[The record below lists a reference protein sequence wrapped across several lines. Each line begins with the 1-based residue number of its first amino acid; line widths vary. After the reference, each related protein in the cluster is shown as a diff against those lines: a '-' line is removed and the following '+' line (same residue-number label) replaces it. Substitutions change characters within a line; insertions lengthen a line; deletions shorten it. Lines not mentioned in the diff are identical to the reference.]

1 MKTIKLLLSLF
12 ALLAITAC
20 SSDDEPDI
28 VEPHDPAF
36 TFRFSDNGTLTVNGA
51 TPILN
56 EEFNT
61 MVDNHAWRIVSWN
74 MIKQN
79 GNIGV
84 IDSKEV
90 GFQETVFYFDKGVGT
105 LLRDCNGE
113 LSHDVFGIQYREETG
128 EITTPS
134 GCFGQEVVFRI
145 LKMTPEGERLLTI
158 LPSRNLIGYGEGHL
172 LYSYVILQRLSD
184 KELQDL
190 LEKHDLQIID

>member
-1 MKTIKLLLSLF
+1 MKTNILLLSLLIAVTF
-12 ALLAITAC
+12 FGC
-20 SSDDEPDI
+20 SSNDEPII

-61 MVDNHAWRIVSWN
+61 IVDNHAWRIVSWN
-74 MIKQN
+74 MIKQS

-84 IDSKEV
+84 IDSKETT
-90 GFQETVFYFDKGVGT
+90 FQETVFFFDKGVGT
-105 LLRDCNGE
+105 LLRDYDGE

-134 GCFGQEVVFRI
+134 GCFGQKVVFRI
-145 LKMTPEGERLLTI
+145 LKVTPEGERLLTI
-158 LPSRNLIGYGEGHL
+158 LPSRNLIGYGDDNL
-172 LYSYVILQRLSD
+172 LYSYVIFQRLSY

-190 LEKHDLQIID
+190 LKKHGLQIID

>member
-12 ALLAITAC
+12 ALLTITSC

-36 TFRFSDNGTLTVNGA
+36 TFRFSDNGTLMVNGA

-61 MVDNHAWRIVSWN
+61 KVNNHAWRIESWN

-90 GFQETVFYFDKGVGT
+90 GFQETVFFFDKGVGT
-105 LLRDCNGE
+105 LLLDSNGE
-113 LSHDVFGIQYREETG
+113 LIHNVFGIQYREETG

-134 GCFGQEVVFRI
+134 GCFGQDVVFRI
-145 LKMTPEGERLLTI
+145 LRMTPEGERLLTI
-158 LPSRNLIGYGEGHL
+158 LPSRNLTGYGDGHL
-172 LYSYVILQRLSD
+172 VYSYVILQRLSD
-184 KELQDL
+184 NELQDL
-190 LEKHDLQIID
+190 LKKHGLQIID

>member
-1 MKTIKLLLSLF
+1 MRTTLLLLSLF
-12 ALLAITAC
+12 TALAITAC
-20 SSDDEPDI
+20 SSDDEPTI

-61 MVDNHAWRIVSWN
+61 KVNNHAWRIESWN

-90 GFQETVFYFDKGVGT
+90 GFQETVFFFDKGVGT
-105 LLRDCNGE
+105 LLLDSNGE
-113 LSHDVFGIQYREETG
+113 LIHNVFGIQYREETG

-158 LPSRNLIGYGEGHL
+158 LPSRNLIDYGEGHL
-172 LYSYVILQRLSD
+172 LYSYVIFQRLSD

-190 LEKHDLQIID
+190 LKKHGLQIVD